1 MDNIRI
7 AILNAY
13 DRVCTFLDNRPPKAL
28 HYYDDELHE
37 YLKGAANTYTFK
49 ADAHHEDSV
58 YLAEGN
64 KLAFRYRN
72 RDYYLNIMQV
82 FRDEDVVEVEAYS
95 LNFELLNEQK
105 EVYKA
110 TGAMTFEQ
118 YLNVFDYEKVITLG
132 NNEVSHKS
140 IKYEWTGTDTMLAR
154 IFSLASIFDA
164 EIEFIPQ
171 LNEDYSLGRIVMNV
185 YQEHND
191 NVQGIGTNR
200 TDTVLRFGKE
210 LSGVKRTSDISDL
223 YTAIRP
229 IGRDGLTV
237 SGLNKIEYDTDG
249 KVEFTSPSGNRNI
262 YAVQSRDRF
271 PSNLMANA
279 NERYIAQMWNYDTD
293 NVNVLYAQALAEL
306 KRNCIP
312 QVKYE
317 VDGYY
322 DTGIGDTVS
331 IADEGFNPPLYL
343 EARVTDQIRSFTDPS
358 RNKTVFDNFKEL
370 QSEIDPTLLAAM
382 NKLMESSKTY
392 TCTILTDNG
401 IVFKNGQGST
411 TLTASVMDVGK
422 DVTNSLTI
430 RWTKDGA
437 DLSTGKSITVNA
449 ADISAKAVYRYEA
462 VDAAGIVRGAY
473 EVTVVNVVDGQTGE
487 NGKTQYLHIKYS
499 DDGGQTFTVNQGET
513 PGRWM
518 GYYIDFVESDSNNPD
533 EYSWVKVEGPT
544 GADGQDGKDGKDG
557 KDGVAATAYSM
568 LVSTYVIVRSVDG
581 IYTPS
586 TITLT
591 GQSQTGENP
600 IMSYAC
606 RFKVEETTDMS
617 TWTTKYTS
625 GANESTKTYTPSA
638 GIKAL
643 SCSMY
648 LAGGAVTLLDRQII
662 PIVSDG
668 RNGNNGIPGKNGADA
683 YTIVLSNESH
693 TFVGGTTAALAGS
706 TDCKVVAFKGGL
718 QVAATMGSISGMPTG
733 MSTSITNNG
742 TINAQFTVAVTTAMT
757 TTSGM
762 LTIPITVD
770 GKSFSKNFSFALALK
785 GDTGQTG
792 QKGDPIGVLE
802 LPTEPPTKYEGMLWK
817 HTGTVIGLIKNAT
830 YRWNG
835 SAWVLF
841 KFRADNIEAD
851 SLAAISA
858 NLGTVNAGTIN
869 GAVINGT
876 DIYGGTI
883 QGNVSFELVMPITS
897 GDYVGGSTSVRI
909 HEDGITFRK
918 FAPPP
923 STRLLGE
930 MNIGLYDIQ
939 SYIYG
944 GFGNGIFAKV
954 EEILS
959 SLAGKAPT
967 NHVSSGTGYGV
978 GTTANYGHVK
988 TRNDLNASSYVQGEA
1003 LSAYQGY
1010 LLNTKINSLGKPIVK
1025 AGTKVITA
1033 NNGGTSMLAFTN
1045 AQLNSLLGV
1054 NNSSNTNTVCCFCNG
1069 DAAACGAHFAASY
1082 VPEDGGWRV
1091 VTPKGNFT
1099 NGSPFRLN
1107 YTVTY
1112 FG

>member
-473 EVTVVNVVDGQTGE
+473 EVTVSDLKD
-487 NGKTQYLHIKYS
+487 GKTQYLHVKYS
-499 DDGGQTFTVNQGET
+499 NDGGNTFTENNGED
-513 PGRWM
+513 PGKWM
-518 GYYIDFVESDSNNPD
+518 GYYVDFTQVDSDNPGM
-533 EYSWVKVEGPT
+533 YSWVKLEGP
-544 GADGQDGKDGKDG
+544 K
-557 KDGVAATAYSM
+557 
-568 LVSTYVIVRSVDG
+568 
-581 IYTPS
+581 
-586 TITLT
+586 
-591 GQSQTGENP
+591 GE
-600 IMSYAC
+600 
-606 RFKVEETTDMS
+606 
-617 TWTTKYTS
+617 
-625 GANESTKTYTPSA
+625 
-638 GIKAL
+638 
-643 SCSMY
+643 
-648 LAGGAVTLLDRQII
+648 Q
-662 PIVSDG
+662 
-668 RNGNNGIPGKNGADA
+668 
-683 YTIVLSNESH
+683 
-693 TFVGGTTAALAGS
+693 GTQGPQ
-706 TDCKVVAFKGGL
+706 GE
-718 QVAATMGSISGMPTG
+718 
-733 MSTSITNNG
+733 
-742 TINAQFTVAVTTAMT
+742 
-757 TTSGM
+757 
-762 LTIPITVD
+762 
-770 GKSFSKNFSFALALK
+770 K
-785 GDTGQTG
+785 GDSGG
-792 QKGDPIGVLE
+792 KGDKGDPMGILE

-817 HTGTVIGLIKNAT
+817 HTGTVEGFIHNSI
-830 YRWNG
+830 YRWTG
-835 SAWVLF
+835 SSWVLF
-841 KFRADNIEAD
+841 KFRAENIEAD
-851 SLAAISA
+851 SLSAICA
-858 NLGTVNAGTIN
+858 NLGTVNAGKIN
-869 GAVINGT
+869 GVEINSSEFRSNFVAGISTHTRAVGT
-876 DIYGGTI
+876 ATVGDGKVNIEYEI
-883 QGNVSFELVMPITS
+883 QGNATTPDWEKGQT
-897 GDYVGGSTSVRI
+897 GSTWMDYSGVWFVSRDI
-909 HEDGITFRK
+909 NGNVTDTMVISPATINQR
-918 FAPPP
+918 AP
-923 STRLLGE
+923 
-930 MNIGLYDIQ
+930 N
-939 SYIYG
+939 
-944 GFGNGIFAKV
+944 
-954 EEILS
+954 
-959 SLAGKAPT
+959 
-967 NHVSSGTGYGV
+967 NHAASHTGYGV

-988 TRNDLNASSYVQGEA
+988 TRNDLNASSYVAGES
-1003 LSAYQGY
+1003 LSSYQGY
-1010 LLNTKINSLGKPIVK
+1010 LLRNMIPVMARGRTPNLITVPAGGYTDTVINFGRTFPSIPQVFLTFYAGSQNTKYLGLAYHQDSTTGCTIRVTNSGSSSYSVY
-1025 AGTKVITA
+1025 V
-1033 NNGGTSMLAFTN
+1033 NWLAV
-1045 AQLNSLLGV
+1045 Q
-1054 NNSSNTNTVCCFCNG
+1054 
-1069 DAAACGAHFAASY
+1069 
-1082 VPEDGGWRV
+1082 
-1091 VTPKGNFT
+1091 
-1099 NGSPFRLN
+1099 
-1107 YTVTY
+1107 
-1112 FG
+1112 

>member
-58 YLAEGN
+58 YLTEGN

-72 RDYYLNIMQV
+72 RDYYFNIMQV

-140 IKYEWTGTDTMLAR
+140 IKHEWTGTDTMLAR

-191 NVQGIGTNR
+191 NVQGIGISR

-210 LSGVKRTSDISDL
+210 LSGVKRTSNISDL

-237 SGLNKIEYDTDG
+237 SGLNKIEYDADG

-262 YAVQSRDRF
+262 YAVQARDRF

-343 EARVTDQIRSFTDPS
+343 EARVTEQIRSFTDPS

-382 NKLMESSKTY
+382 NKLIESNKTY

-411 TLTASVMDVGK
+411 ALTASVMDGGK

-430 RWTKDGA
+430 HWKKDGA

-462 VDAAGIVRGAY
+462 VDATGGVRGAH
-473 EVTVVNVVDGQTGE
+473 EVTVSDLE
-487 NGKTQYLHIKYS
+487 DGKTQYLHVKYS
-499 DDGGQTFTVNQGET
+499 NDGGDTFTGNNGED
-513 PGRWM
+513 PGKWM
-518 GYYIDFVESDSNNPD
+518 GYYVDFMQADSDNPNM
-533 EYSWVKVEGPT
+533 YNWVKVEGPQGT
-544 GADGQDGKDGKDG
+544 QGPQ
-557 KDGVAATAYSM
+557 
-568 LVSTYVIVRSVDG
+568 
-581 IYTPS
+581 
-586 TITLT
+586 
-591 GQSQTGENP
+591 GEKGN
-600 IMSYAC
+600 
-606 RFKVEETTDMS
+606 
-617 TWTTKYTS
+617 S
-625 GANESTKTYTPSA
+625 G
-638 GIKAL
+638 G
-643 SCSMY
+643 
-648 LAGGAVTLLDRQII
+648 
-662 PIVSDG
+662 
-668 RNGNNGIPGKNGADA
+668 
-683 YTIVLSNESH
+683 
-693 TFVGGTTAALAGS
+693 
-706 TDCKVVAFKGGL
+706 
-718 QVAATMGSISGMPTG
+718 
-733 MSTSITNNG
+733 
-742 TINAQFTVAVTTAMT
+742 
-757 TTSGM
+757 
-762 LTIPITVD
+762 
-770 GKSFSKNFSFALALK
+770 K
-785 GDTGQTG
+785 GD
-792 QKGDPIGVLE
+792 KGDPMGILE
-802 LPTEPPTKYEGMLWK
+802 LPEEPQTKYEGMLWK
-817 HTGTVIGLIKNAT
+817 NTGTVSGFTRDTVYIWENSTWKTFQFSAKNIKADT
-830 YRWNG
+830 FEGYEFNG
-835 SAWVLF
+835 SIF
-841 KFRADNIEAD
+841 KSEFDFIKSNGHRVVGNSQMSDGEIKID
-851 SLAAISA
+851 SVESI
-858 NLGTVNAGTIN
+858 NLG
-869 GAVINGT
+869 
-876 DIYGGTI
+876 GGTI
-883 QGNVSFELVMPITS
+883 AQLLLAVLRYNGISISSMGQLYGQHDTRVTDRSIEFSNAFMKTMLYDNGLSIESIDANPKLSVIGPGGISLIDSS
-897 GDYVGGSTSVRI
+897 GSANIS
-909 HEDGITFRK
+909 
-918 FAPPP
+918 P
-923 STRLLGE
+923 STF
-930 MNIGLYDIQ
+930 N
-939 SYIYG
+939 
-944 GFGNGIFAKV
+944 
-954 EEILS
+954 
-959 SLAGKAPT
+959 GKAPT
-967 NHVSSGTGYGV
+967 NHASSGTGYGV

>member
-37 YLKGAANTYTFK
+37 YLKGAANTYTFR
-49 ADAHHEDSV
+49 ADARHEDSV

-140 IKYEWTGTDTMLAR
+140 IKHEWTGTDTMLAR

-191 NVQGIGTNR
+191 NVQGIGISR

-210 LSGVKRTSDISDL
+210 LSGVKRTSNISDL

-237 SGLNKIEYDTDG
+237 SGLNKIEYDADG

-262 YAVQSRDRF
+262 YAVQARDRF

-343 EARVTDQIRSFTDPS
+343 EARVTEQIRSFTDPS

-382 NKLMESSKTY
+382 NKLIESNKTY

-401 IVFKNGQGST
+401 IMFKNGQGST

-437 DLSTGKSITVNA
+437 DLSTGKSIIVNA
-449 ADISAKAVYRYEA
+449 ADISVKAVYRYEA
-462 VDAAGIVRGAY
+462 VDAAGVIRGAY
-473 EVTVVNVVDGQTGE
+473 EVTVSDLEDG
-487 NGKTQYLHIKYS
+487 KAQYLHLKYS
-499 DDGGQTFTVNQGET
+499 NDGGNTLTENNGED
-513 PGRWM
+513 PGKWM
-518 GYYIDFVESDSNNPD
+518 GYYVDFTQADSDNPNM
-533 EYSWVKVEGPT
+533 YSWVKVEGP
-544 GADGQDGKDGKDG
+544 K
-557 KDGVAATAYSM
+557 
-568 LVSTYVIVRSVDG
+568 
-581 IYTPS
+581 
-586 TITLT
+586 
-591 GQSQTGENP
+591 GE
-600 IMSYAC
+600 
-606 RFKVEETTDMS
+606 
-617 TWTTKYTS
+617 
-625 GANESTKTYTPSA
+625 
-638 GIKAL
+638 
-643 SCSMY
+643 
-648 LAGGAVTLLDRQII
+648 Q
-662 PIVSDG
+662 
-668 RNGNNGIPGKNGADA
+668 
-683 YTIVLSNESH
+683 
-693 TFVGGTTAALAGS
+693 GTQGPQ
-706 TDCKVVAFKGGL
+706 GE
-718 QVAATMGSISGMPTG
+718 
-733 MSTSITNNG
+733 
-742 TINAQFTVAVTTAMT
+742 
-757 TTSGM
+757 
-762 LTIPITVD
+762 
-770 GKSFSKNFSFALALK
+770 K
-785 GDTGQTG
+785 GDSGG
-792 QKGDPIGVLE
+792 KGDKGDPMGVLE

-817 HTGTVIGLIKNAT
+817 HTGTVEGFIHNSI
-830 YRWNG
+830 YRWTG
-835 SAWVLF
+835 SSWVLF
-841 KFRADNIEAD
+841 KFRAENIEAD
-851 SLAAISA
+851 SLSAICA
-858 NLGTVNAGTIN
+858 NLGTVNAGKIN
-869 GAVINGT
+869 GVEINSSEFRSNFVAGISTHTRAVGT
-876 DIYGGTI
+876 ATVGDGKVNIEYEI
-883 QGNVSFELVMPITS
+883 QGNATTPDWEKGQT
-897 GDYVGGSTSVRI
+897 GSTWMDYSGVWFVSRDI
-909 HEDGITFRK
+909 NGNVTDTMVISPATINQR
-918 FAPPP
+918 AP
-923 STRLLGE
+923 
-930 MNIGLYDIQ
+930 N
-939 SYIYG
+939 
-944 GFGNGIFAKV
+944 
-954 EEILS
+954 
-959 SLAGKAPT
+959 
-967 NHVSSGTGYGV
+967 NHAASHTGYGV

-988 TRNDLNASSYVQGEA
+988 TRNDLNASSYVAGES
-1003 LSAYQGY
+1003 LSSYQGY
-1010 LLNTKINSLGKPIVK
+1010 LLRNMIPVMARGRTPNLITVPAGGYTDTVINFGRTFPSIPQVFLTFYAGSQNTKYLGLAYHQDSTTGCTIRVTNSGSSSYSVY
-1025 AGTKVITA
+1025 V
-1033 NNGGTSMLAFTN
+1033 NWLAV
-1045 AQLNSLLGV
+1045 Q
-1054 NNSSNTNTVCCFCNG
+1054 
-1069 DAAACGAHFAASY
+1069 
-1082 VPEDGGWRV
+1082 
-1091 VTPKGNFT
+1091 
-1099 NGSPFRLN
+1099 
-1107 YTVTY
+1107 
-1112 FG
+1112 